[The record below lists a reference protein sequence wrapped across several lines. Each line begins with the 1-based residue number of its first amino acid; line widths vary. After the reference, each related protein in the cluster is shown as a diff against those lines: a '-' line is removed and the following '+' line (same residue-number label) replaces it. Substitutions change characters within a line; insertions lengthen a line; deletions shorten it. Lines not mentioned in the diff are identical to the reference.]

1 MSRSLRVLHV
11 MECTIG
17 GTRRHLVD
25 AAAGQRALGLDVALA
40 VSTLRQPSF
49 EKDLAR
55 LEKLG
60 VRVHRVPMVRELR
73 PVTDARHLAALRR
86 IVRAESPDVVHTH
99 SSKGGALG
107 RLASVLEERAARVH
121 TPHTF
126 AFLFGAMFGAPK
138 RALFRAI
145 ESGLSAHT
153 SRVIA
158 VSPSEGRTIGSCG
171 VVDASRVRVVANG
184 IDPAPW
190 IAARPAPRGELA
202 EDARGRIALVVGLL
216 NAAKGQDLMLRALAR
231 PGLERLSVAFAGS
244 GEDEARLKQLCA
256 ELGLAR
262 RVRFLG
268 FREDVPA
275 LLAAADFLVLPSRW
289 EGMPYAVLEAMAA
302 AKPVVA
308 TPVDGAIDLVERGVT
323 GEIAA
328 AIGVAELADALRA
341 QLARS
346 DAEMQEQ
353 GRRARE
359 RLVASH
365 TIEAMVRGLASVYRE
380 VT

>member
-1 MSRSLRVLHV
+1 VRVLHV

-25 AAAGQRALGLDVALA
+25 AAAGQRMLGLDVALA
-40 VSTLRQPSF
+40 VSSLRQPSF
-49 EKDLAR
+49 EADLVR
-55 LEKLG
+55 LERLG

-73 PVTDARHLAALRR
+73 PFTDARHLAELRR
-86 IVRAESPDVVHTH
+86 IVRSESPDVVHTH

-107 RLASVLEERAARVH
+107 RLASVLEDRGGRVH

-145 ESGLSAHT
+145 ETGLSAHT
-153 SRVIA
+153 TRVIA
-158 VSPSEGRTIGSCG
+158 VSPSEGRTIAACG
-171 VVDASRVRVVANG
+171 VVEASRVRVVTNG

-190 IAARPAPRGELA
+190 LAARAVPRSELA
-202 EDARGRIALVVGLL
+202 EDTSGRIALVVGLL
-216 NAAKGQDLMLRALAR
+216 NAAKGQDLLLAALAR

-244 GEDEARLKQLCA
+244 GEDEVRLKRICA
-256 ELGLAR
+256 GLGLAR

-308 TPVDGAIDLVERGVT
+308 TPVDGAIDLVQRGAT
-323 GEIAA
+323 GEIAT
-328 AIGVAELADALRA
+328 AIGVLELADALCT
-341 QLARS
+341 QLGRS
-346 DAEMQEQ
+346 DAEAREQ

-359 RLVASH
+359 QLVARH
-365 TIEAMVRGLASVYRE
+365 TIEAMVRGLEAVYRE
-380 VT
+380 AT